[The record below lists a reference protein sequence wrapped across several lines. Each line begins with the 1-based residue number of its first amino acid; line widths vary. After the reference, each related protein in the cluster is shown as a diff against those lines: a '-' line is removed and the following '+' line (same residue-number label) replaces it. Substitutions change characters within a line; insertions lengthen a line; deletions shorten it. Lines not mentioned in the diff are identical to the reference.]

1 MKVKGLDNR
10 MNKYINKYIR
20 DLDNSGRVSIHKQG
34 NKSQNIF
41 VQVEFLRFTQVSEW
55 AFDITQNIVNSI

>member
-10 MNKYINKYIR
+10 INKYINKKYIR

-41 VQVEFLRFTQVSEW
+41 VQVEFPRFIQVSE
-55 AFDITQNIVNSI
+55 